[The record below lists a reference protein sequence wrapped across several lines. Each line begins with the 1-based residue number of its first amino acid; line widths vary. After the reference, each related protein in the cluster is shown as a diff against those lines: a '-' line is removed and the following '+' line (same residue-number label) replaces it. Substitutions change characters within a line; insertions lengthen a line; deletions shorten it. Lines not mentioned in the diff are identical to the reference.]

1 MKSYQFKS
9 FLLIVFLVLLVAGC
23 RDAPLELAVQYASLG
38 ELTPDNVVYVGETRV
53 GQIEKIVS
61 SEQGGYLVK
70 IVIDPEYKNRVTEYS
85 HFYLSGDPFNSAK
98 GAIVIEQGRAGGAL
112 LASGTVVTGEKR
124 GMVGS
129 FLSRLQQTGNEVSQE
144 FRSKIKEMKEV
155 FEDGSSEFNNRL
167 EKAVEEIGRSLD
179 QFQESWNSGEV
190 QQDLNDV
197 QEDLDRFIEE
207 FKRSGEA
214 VQKKMREEMIPA
226 LKQELQDLE
235 KKLRQE
241 NRDNDAD
248 QVEQRLG
255 EIARI

>member
-1 MKSYQFKS
+1 
-9 FLLIVFLVLLVAGC
+9 
-23 RDAPLELAVQYASLG
+23 
-38 ELTPDNVVYVGETRV
+38 
-53 GQIEKIVS
+53 
-61 SEQGGYLVK
+61 
-70 IVIDPEYKNRVTEYS
+70 
-85 HFYLSGDPFNSAK
+85 
-98 GAIVIEQGRAGGAL
+98 
-112 LASGTVVTGEKR
+112 
-124 GMVGS
+124 MVGS

-144 FRSKIKEMKEV
+144 FRLKIKEMKEV

-167 EKAVEEIGRSLD
+167 EEAVEEIGRSLD
-179 QFQESWNSGEV
+179 QFQESWNSGEA

-248 QVEQRLG
+248 QVGQRLG